1 MYFVKDVPERTS
13 PCAAQAQVN
22 VFEGKN
28 LDFAA
33 VHCCGDAVR
42 DLIGEGSYWI
52 GGTLNVSARHGKCFV
67 PEKIADQK
75 RIRARLRRKST
86 SRVPEIVR
94 PKIREASAQ
103 SEVLPTGPEG
113 AAGEW
118 RVRVIS
124 RHHKPPTGF

>member
-42 DLIGEGSYWI
+42 DLIGEGAYWI

-86 SRVPEIVR
+86 SRVPEIVQSALTLKEVKAPSPWPIPGVEKRAAQR
-94 PKIREASAQ
+94 PRRQRAKR
-103 SEVLPTGPEG
+103 
-113 AAGEW
+113 
-118 RVRVIS
+118 
-124 RHHKPPTGF
+124 